1 MMLRRCQNCKRF
13 TSLISFSLQAAA
25 EKKTSCEAFVE
36 VNNMVTC
43 DMDAMAAYIKV
54 AAGQ

>member
-1 MMLRRCQNCKRF
+1 MSAVACLS
-13 TSLISFSLQAAA
+13 TVPLGPQAAA

-43 DMDAMAAYIKV
+43 ELDATTAFIKV